1 MFGKVGSHFFK
12 KLGLGIGHK
21 YRFPPLGTAQQEGD
35 DKAPGFSAAWRS
47 DAQQIVVVP
56 GHHPVGHIGGI
67 FVRVVRSLFPLSQHH
82 ALDLRDAAQLQKLL
96 QLLFRQETG
105 GAVGGVREDVKAP
118 GIADKLVA
126 GEKDVPLFR
135 DKADQQKDDNGEAQP
150 EGREQH
156 KPVAQGIKHPDTAHL
171 FTLGVEG
178 GGGTQ
183 ADGVEEHP
191 IEVPAQQSKGDVDRK
206 FGFMPLKPGA

>member
-1 MFGKVGSHFFK
+1 M
-12 KLGLGIGHK
+12 
-21 YRFPPLGTAQQEGD
+21 
-35 DKAPGFSAAWRS
+35 
-47 DAQQIVVVP
+47 
-56 GHHPVGHIGGI
+56 
-67 FVRVVRSLFPLSQHH
+67 
-82 ALDLRDAAQLQKLL
+82 
-96 QLLFRQETG
+96 
-105 GAVGGVREDVKAP
+105 GGVREDVKAP

-135 DKADQQKDDNGEAQP
+135 DKADQKQDDNGEAQP
-150 EGREQH
+150 EGGEQH